1 MVVYV
6 CHKQVYPF
14 LYIFVYLIV
23 GPRKIYTRTQK
34 ENKCEEM
41 CKFNQL
47 KMQCNRKVSTEL
59 LSSLFELFPVQHI
72 NTYNAPKMCIKRKRK
87 KNMKHAERT
96 KSGNKWRMPLQWP
109 HF

>member
-14 LYIFVYLIV
+14 LYLFVYLIV

-59 LSSLFELFPVQHI
+59 LSSLLELFPVQHI
-72 NTYNAPKMCIKRKRK
+72 NTYNAPKMCIKRKKKHETRRK
-87 KNMKHAERT
+87 NQERE
-96 KSGNKWRMPLQWP
+96 
-109 HF
+109 